1 MKIIFF
7 WFQNLNNISGRM
19 NNKSENIEERL
30 KKLCINTLENNKQN
44 AAQVK

>member
-1 MKIIFF
+1 
-7 WFQNLNNISGRM
+7 M